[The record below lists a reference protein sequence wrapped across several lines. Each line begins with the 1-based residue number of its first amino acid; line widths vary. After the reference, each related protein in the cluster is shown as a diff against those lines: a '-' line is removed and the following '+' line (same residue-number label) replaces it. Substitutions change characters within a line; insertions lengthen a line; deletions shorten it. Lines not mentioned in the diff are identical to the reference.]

1 MMDRRESDRVLDMVR
16 DDIRI
21 IREVEIMSIRDDIK
35 TQQEKLE
42 TGLGR
47 LEDKLERAME
57 RMDAKFL
64 WLIGGIL
71 STLLAILSD
80 KLF

>member
-1 MMDRRESDRVLDMVR
+1 MYDRRENDRVLDMVR
-16 DDIRI
+16 DDIRS

-71 STLLAILSD
+71 STLMAILSD

>member
-71 STLLAILSD
+71 STLMAILSD
-80 KLF
+80 RLF

>member
-21 IREVEIMSIRDDIK
+21 IREVEIMSIRDDLK

-71 STLLAILSD
+71 STLVAILSD